1 MAKLGEIMNGLRG
14 TILMLLMFCVYG
26 QEQDNICFH
35 NIYPFNSFKRVV
47 DTCMRA
53 YTDVLILHDQIALQQ
68 KSDEQL
74 DLLVGRLMRLQSYIE
89 QLINAYRLEA
99 TITMDELDYLLQM
112 ITYLELTIDENE
124 YKSLAQGLNCI
135 MQRLK
140 NELKQALGLLSYCTS
155 KKELLFPCLCPRITD
170 HSHRFV

>member
-1 MAKLGEIMNGLRG
+1 MKRLQA
-14 TILMLLMFCVYG
+14 TVLMMLMFCVYG
-26 QEQDNICFH
+26 QNQDNICFH
-35 NIYPFNSFKRVV
+35 AIYPFNSFKKVV

-53 YTDVLILHDQIALQQ
+53 YTDVLILQDQIALQQ

-74 DLLVGRLMRLQSYIE
+74 DMLVGRLMRLQSYIE
-89 QLINAYRLEA
+89 QLINEYRTEA
-99 TITMDELDYLLQM
+99 TITVDELDYLLQM
-112 ITYLELTIDENE
+112 IQYLEMTIDENE

-140 NELKQALGLLSYCTS
+140 NELKQALGLLSYCTF
-155 KKELLFPCLCPRITD
+155 KKELLFPCLYPRAID